1 MFCPKCSRLVEYDPY
16 FGRLFCTSCN
26 WRSEK
31 VEDEEKFKIEM
42 NLNWW
47 DCFEV
52 TNCIICSDNKR
63 AKIFSG
69 HLRVNEGTVGAGFCS
84 EECLNKA
91 NLSIHKGYL
100 GWWRPEYG
108 LQYRDLRDED

>member
-1 MFCPKCSRLVEYDPY
+1 M
-16 FGRLFCTSCN
+16 N
-26 WRSEK
+26 A
-31 VEDEEKFKIEM
+31 DETLEAKIKKAAEAIRKRKPFTTNETESTEFKIKM

-47 DCFEV
+47 DHFEV
-52 TNCIICSDNKR
+52 VNCIFCLDNKR

-91 NLSIHKGYL
+91 NLSMYNGYL
-100 GWWRPEYG
+100 GWWKPEYG
-108 LQYRDLRDED
+108 LQYRDLRDEY